1 MVSIDEFLTRSGGK
15 AKVYKNFRL
24 TAEQEL
30 TEKLAVA
37 VPDMHLLEKGLND
50 DFLDAQRAKQSL
62 GERSAHEK
70 RFMDFL
76 DFLTELKTEL
86 KEDLE
91 IVQLGDMY
99 DLWQAR
105 GNTNKIESKYTN
117 VLGLME
123 KLQTVYVIGNHD
135 FDLWNYYK
143 KKGATFKRKWRHYA
157 KNKAG
162 EVAVFYEHGFQA
174 DFANNQDRWTGVIG
188 REITKVISAME
199 YIEPDIDLMLGN
211 IWDSISRTFTI
222 YNAGLTPV
230 KDPTGFNTHEYI
242 NHYVNVIEKYRN
254 GQTDDHQQ
262 LSNLVCAV
270 IGHTHQARL
279 VTRPYNGVT
288 HYLMDCG
295 SWVNGGHEFGIITG
309 NEMAVCQW
317 G

>member
-1 MVSIDEFLTRSGGK
+1 MVNIDEFLTRSGGK
-15 AKVYKNFRL
+15 ATVHKNFRL

-30 TEKLAVA
+30 TEKLAIA
-37 VPDMHLLEKGLND
+37 VPDMHLLEKGPND

-62 GERSAHEK
+62 GERAAHEE
-70 RFMDFL
+70 RFVDFL

-117 VLGLME
+117 VLGLMD
-123 KLQTVYVIGNHD
+123 KLQTAYVIGNHD

-143 KKGATFKRKWRHYA
+143 KKGITFKREWRHYA

-162 EVAVFYEHGFQA
+162 EVSVFYEHGFQA
-174 DFANNQDRWTGVIG
+174 DFANNQERWTGVIG
-188 REITKVISAME
+188 REITKIVGAME
-199 YIEPDIDLMLGN
+199 YIEPDIDLILGN
-211 IWDSISRTFTI
+211 TWDSISRTFSI

-230 KDPTGFNTHEYI
+230 KDPAGFNTHEYI
-242 NHYVNVIEKYRN
+242 NHYVGVIEKYRN

-262 LSNLVCAV
+262 LPHLVCAV

-279 VTRPYNGVT
+279 VTRPHNGVT
-288 HYLMDCG
+288 YYLMDCG

-309 NEMAVCQW
+309 NEVAVCQW